1 MGKGLDLETVIC
13 GLHSSDI
20 RVGFQTFSGGI
31 TVWVSDRLHRLRAER
46 VFDKANPLTIE
57 DSVARWMHST
67 VLQLF
72 PDSKYALG
80 YRRRVPDDS
89 GDVTTAGSVGH
100 SEGMA
105 MTHIQRATPGAGHG
119 VLCLGMTG

>member
-1 MGKGLDLETVIC
+1 VIGVKENGTTMGMKRLDLETVVR

-31 TVWVSDRLHRLRAER
+31 TVWVSDRLHRVRADR
-46 VFDKANPLTIE
+46 VFDEANPLTIE
-57 DSVARWMHST
+57 DSGALWMHST

-80 YRRRVPDDS
+80 YRRRAPDHS
-89 GDVTTAGSVGH
+89 GDATTAV
-100 SEGMA
+100 
-105 MTHIQRATPGAGHG
+105 
-119 VLCLGMTG
+119 